1 MSYGAGD
8 EAALRRV
15 IGVYT
20 GRILKGEKPAAL
32 PVQQATR
39 IELVVNLKTAKL
51 LGLTVPPTVFALA
64 NEVIE

>member
-1 MSYGAGD
+1 MSYGPGD
-8 EAALRRV
+8 EVALRRV

-39 IELVVNLKTAKL
+39 IGLVVNLKTAKL
-51 LGLTVPPTVFALA
+51 LGLAFPPSLFALA
-64 NEVIE
+64 TEVIE